1 MQITSTMMTNAGV
14 GAMLRAWRAKRHL
27 SQLALALEAEVSA
40 RHLSFIETGRAK
52 PSADLLLQLAE
63 RLAVPLRE
71 RNALLNAAGFA
82 PRFPET
88 GLSAPGMTTV
98 RDAMQR
104 LLDAHDPYPGVALDR
119 AWNVVLTNAAARR
132 MMAVLP
138 PALATHA
145 QNMFRV
151 SLHPDGFAAFT
162 VNFDEWG
169 SYLLGEL
176 QQLCESRPDPDIAA
190 LLDEVSGY
198 PNVRALRA
206 RNAAAK
212 GRTGVPQPN
221 RDHAVSALLV
231 PCVITLGTTT
241 LSLFT
246 TLATIGAPRDVT
258 LAELTVELF
267 YPSDGATAAALRA
280 HSG

>member
-1 MQITSTMMTNAGV
+1 
-14 GAMLRAWRAKRHL
+14 
-27 SQLALALEAEVSA
+27 
-40 RHLSFIETGRAK
+40 
-52 PSADLLLQLAE
+52 
-63 RLAVPLRE
+63 
-71 RNALLNAAGFA
+71 
-82 PRFPET
+82 
-88 GLSAPGMTTV
+88 
-98 RDAMQR
+98 
-104 LLDAHDPYPGVALDR
+104 
-119 AWNVVLTNAAARR
+119 
-132 MMAVLP
+132 MAVLP

-145 QNMFRV
+145 PNMFRV

-198 PNVRALRA
+198 SNVRALRA
-206 RNAAAK
+206 RSAAAK
-212 GRTGVPQPN
+212 GRTGVLQN
-221 RDHAVSALLV
+221 IRDHAVSALLV